1 MPLPFL
7 SYSGIINCF
16 LIVKGSRILD
26 KMELR
31 IKNMVCHRCIEA
43 VKSLLQE
50 HHIQFS
56 SIQLGTVT
64 LDSEISTSAKN
75 QLASDLSG
83 LGFELL
89 EEPKSILISKIK
101 AIIIKEIHQAE
112 GERKVN
118 FSQLISSGLQHDYS
132 YLSRLFSSVEG
143 ITIEKYISKQKI
155 EKVKELLSYEE
166 LNLSEI
172 AYQLDYSSSSHL
184 SSQFKKETGMT
195 PSEFKNSRKNSRIS
209 LDSI

>member
-1 MPLPFL
+1 
-7 SYSGIINCF
+7 
-16 LIVKGSRILD
+16 
-26 KMELR
+26 MELR

-50 HHIQFS
+50 HHIPFS

-64 LDSEISTSAKN
+64 LDSEISTSSKN
-75 QLASDLSG
+75 QLAGDLSG

-172 AYQLDYSSSSHL
+172 AYQLDYSSSSYL

-195 PSEFKNSRKNSRIS
+195 PSEFKNSRKNSRVS